1 MWAIHVSGTEPVSLG
16 FYIRINNSARLSL
29 MGAIIEMPA
38 NIYFYSGPDLRV
50 ELARLS
56 GFVNLRYNLLVVI
69 ISGGGL
75 SKFSNE
81 LA

>member
-1 MWAIHVSGTEPVSLG
+1 MSLG
-16 FYIRINNSARLSL
+16 FYIRINNRAGPSL
-29 MGAIIEMPA
+29 MGVVIEMPA
-38 NIYFYSGPDLRV
+38 NTYFYSGPDLRV

-75 SKFSNE
+75 SKFSKE